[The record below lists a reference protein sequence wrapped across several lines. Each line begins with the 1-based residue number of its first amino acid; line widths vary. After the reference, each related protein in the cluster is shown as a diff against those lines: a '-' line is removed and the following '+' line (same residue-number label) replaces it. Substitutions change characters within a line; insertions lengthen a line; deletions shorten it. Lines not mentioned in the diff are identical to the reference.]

1 MAPRPRPAPA
11 WDLVTESFSEAVFL
25 WARWEDAMH
34 SPSHTLDDVVWW
46 VEERLLGALDG
57 VRFGGQRAF
66 DELLVPALQG
76 RRHRPA
82 TIAAHLLTGM
92 GRAGVEHIV
101 AAMIDAPPERLVA
114 LRRGIECNPGSQW
127 PNVLAEFAPRLPP
140 DAQAVVLDAFA
151 YRRWPSPPGMDAR
164 IDRNAR
170 AVQLAALRL
179 SGVVRDAWTA
189 AYVDWGLRRAE
200 PDLIAEATLAAF
212 LRGHPRALER
222 ARELVDARAPR
233 SSELLPLVAISRGE
247 KMLPVLHA
255 RLKDAEVERGV
266 FDALACIGTVDAAD
280 ACATLLDHP
289 KLQRLAADALRA
301 ITGLD
306 PTPPAHTV
314 IEPVDIPRAELLLP
328 TPHPETLREAWSQ
341 QRNAM
346 QPRVRH
352 LGGTLF
358 DPATLRAALA
368 SAPMRRRH
376 ALADE
381 LALAVPS
388 KSRLVTTTWTRVQRA
403 QLAATAG

>member
-11 WDLVTESFSEAVFL
+11 WDLVAESFSEAVFL

-34 SPSHTLDDVVWW
+34 SPRHTLDDVVHW

-57 VRFGGQRAF
+57 VRLGGQRAF

-76 RRHRPA
+76 RRHRDA
-82 TIAAHLLTGM
+82 TVAAHLLTST
-92 GRAGVEHIV
+92 GRNGIEHIV
-101 AAMIDAPPERLVA
+101 AAMIDAAPDRLVA
-114 LRRGIECNPGSQW
+114 LRRGVECNPGSQW

-140 DAQAVVLDAFA
+140 DAQAAVLDAFA
-151 YRRWPSPPGMDAR
+151 FRRWPSPPGMDAR
-164 IDRNAR
+164 VDRNAR
-170 AVQLAALRL
+170 PVQLAALRL

-189 AYVDWGLRRAE
+189 AYVDWGLRRSE
-200 PDLIAEATLAAF
+200 PDLLAEATLAAF
-212 LRGHPRALER
+212 LRGHARALER

-255 RLKDAEVERGV
+255 RLRDPDVPRGV
-266 FDALACIGTVDAAD
+266 FDALAGVGTVDAAD
-280 ACATLLDHP
+280 ACAELLDHP
-289 KLQRLAADALRA
+289 KLQRFAADALRA

-314 IEPVDIPRAELLLP
+314 VEPFDVPRAELLLP
-328 TPHPETLREAWSQ
+328 TPHPDTLREQWTKRRA
-341 QRNAM
+341 AM

-352 LGGTLF
+352 LGGAPF
-358 DPATLRAALA
+358 DPVGLQHALA

-376 ALADE
+376 GLADE
-381 LALAVPS
+381 LAIAVPTR
-388 KSRLVTTTWTRVQRA
+388 SRLNTTTWTRVQRA
-403 QLAATAG
+403 QLAAGAG

>member
-1 MAPRPRPAPA
+1 MPPRPAPA

-34 SPSHTLDDVVWW
+34 SPRHSLDDVVWW

-82 TIAAHLLTGM
+82 IVAAHLLTGM
-92 GRAGVEHIV
+92 GRAGIEHIV
-101 AAMIDAPPERLVA
+101 AAMIDATPERLDA

-140 DAQAVVLDAFA
+140 DAQAAVLDAFGF
-151 YRRWPSPPGMDAR
+151 RRWPSPPGMDAR

-189 AYVDWGLRRAE
+189 AYVDWGLRRSE
-200 PDLIAEATLAAF
+200 PDLLAEATLAAF
-212 LRGHPRALER
+212 LRGHPKAIER

-233 SSELLPLVAISRGE
+233 SAELLPLVAISRGE

-255 RLKDAEVERGV
+255 RLKDDDVARGV
-266 FDALACIGTVDAAD
+266 FDALTCVGTIDAAD
-280 ACATLLDHP
+280 ACASLLEEP

-314 IEPVDIPRAELLLP
+314 VEPADVPREELLLP
-328 TPHPETLREAWSQ
+328 TPHPETLREAWA
-341 QRNAM
+341 QRRAAM

-352 LGGTLF
+352 LGGAPF
-358 DPATLRAALA
+358 DPASLRTALA
-368 SAPMRRRH
+368 TTPMRRRH

-381 LALAVPS
+381 LAIAEPA

-403 QLAATAG
+403 QLAAGAG